1 MKDELNKVLKSA
13 QVPEHSSGYWENFPK
28 RVTAR
33 LKDRSPLATAPTGN
47 LRWALGW
54 AVAGIACGLLLAVF
68 FLQKRPTVQTD
79 YAKLYRE
86 ISTMFPHQVRAIVTD
101 ETGVRVVL
109 ADGPDVPATA
119 PLLVNVCAA
128 QQCSHVITFSGQQ
141 IPVGTGSADVLTD
154 GHGNIIVTG
163 QRFVWSSAEP
173 ARASGIYHI
182 GAGRLAAAL

>member
-1 MKDELNKVLKSA
+1 MNEDLNNLLKSVR
-13 QVPEHSSGYWENFPK
+13 VPERSPGYWEHFPR

-33 LKDRSPLATAPTGN
+33 LKAGSQLAAAPTGN
-47 LRWALGW
+47 WRWVLGW
-54 AVAGIACGLLLAVF
+54 AIAGITCGLLLAL
-68 FLQKRPTVQTD
+68 FLFPRRPAAQSD

-86 ISTMFPHQVRAIVTD
+86 ISTMFPHQVRAIVAD

-109 ADGPDVPATA
+109 ADAPNLPAAA

-154 GHGNIIVTG
+154 GHGNIIVAG
-163 QRFVWSSAEP
+163 SRFVWSSADP
-173 ARASGIYHI
+173 ARSTGIYHI
-182 GAGRLAAAL
+182 GAGRLAATL

>member
-1 MKDELNKVLKSA
+1 MNDDLNKLLKSA
-13 QVPEHSSGYWENFPK
+13 RVPERSLGYWEYFPK

-33 LKDRSPLATAPTGN
+33 LNDPSQAATAPAGSW
-47 LRWALGW
+47 RWALGW
-54 AVAGIACGLLLAVF
+54 VAAGLVFGLSLALF
-68 FLQKRPTVQTD
+68 FLHQRPTTQQD

>member
-1 MKDELNKVLKSA
+1 MNDKLNQVLKST

-182 GAGRLAAAL
+182 GAGRLAAAF